1 MPSYHKVGFVT
12 FAQNTSQVDY
22 LKLAYL
28 QAMNIKQTQEFAL
41 TPCAVIVDSE
51 TNKLIT
57 DNHRRAFE
65 YVIVLDTD
73 HNSKDS
79 DWKLAN
85 ECQVYDLSPFDTTI
99 KVESDIWFTRNIIPW
114 LSLIDKQDIVLSTS
128 CKTYQGHT
136 SVSRHYRKFFDD
148 NNLPD
153 VYNGLMMFK
162 KSDQAKEYFDLA
174 KTIRSNWA
182 TVSQQFKHC
191 SETVPSTDVLYA
203 VTALIYGPDRCT
215 LPTADFFNFVH
226 MKPYV
231 QDYTPG
237 VAWHEMLMNNM
248 DGDML
253 RINHLNQYYPV
264 HYFEKDFVTDNLIE
278 YYEQRVGIN

>member
-99 KVESDIWFTRNIIPW
+99 KVESDIWFTRNIIP
-114 LSLIDKQDIVLSTS
+114 
-128 CKTYQGHT
+128 
-136 SVSRHYRKFFDD
+136 
-148 NNLPD
+148 
-153 VYNGLMMFK
+153 
-162 KSDQAKEYFDLA
+162 
-174 KTIRSNWA
+174 
-182 TVSQQFKHC
+182 
-191 SETVPSTDVLYA
+191 
-203 VTALIYGPDRCT
+203 
-215 LPTADFFNFVH
+215 
-226 MKPYV
+226 
-231 QDYTPG
+231 
-237 VAWHEMLMNNM
+237 
-248 DGDML
+248 
-253 RINHLNQYYPV
+253 
-264 HYFEKDFVTDNLIE
+264 
-278 YYEQRVGIN
+278 